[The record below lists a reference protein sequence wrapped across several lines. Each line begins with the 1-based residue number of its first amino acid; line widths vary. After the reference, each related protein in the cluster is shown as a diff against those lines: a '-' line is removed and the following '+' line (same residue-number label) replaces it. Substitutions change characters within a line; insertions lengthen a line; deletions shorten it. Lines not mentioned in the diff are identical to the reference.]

1 MIWRFWQEFTLETLV
16 ACTMVIAVEV
26 GEVTASLLKVE
37 AAGFPGE
44 WNVVC
49 ERMKRVRGDSK
60 KLGLRN

>member
-1 MIWRFWQEFTLETLV
+1 
-16 ACTMVIAVEV
+16 MVIAVEG
-26 GEVTASLLKVE
+26 GEVTGSLLKVE

-49 ERMKRVRGDSK
+49 EGMKRVRGDSK